1 MGKAHIGV
9 LLILLAVLLHYLHS
23 LRPLCVPSFVIV
35 IHSKRNELLVVGLQ
49 CFSFVHILEAT
60 SCLLLFFS
68 LCVGQKRFMRH

>member
-49 CFSFVHILEAT
+49 CFSFVHILEA
-60 SCLLLFFS
+60 LLVFFFFFLF
-68 LCVGQKRFMRH
+68 V